1 MRVQTFLGRVST
13 ESMQQMEEHI
23 NDWLTEDNVE
33 PKHIKQSFGYE
44 RANQSSVQEPVI
56 VVTVWY

>member
-23 NDWLTEDNVE
+23 NDWLTEHNVE